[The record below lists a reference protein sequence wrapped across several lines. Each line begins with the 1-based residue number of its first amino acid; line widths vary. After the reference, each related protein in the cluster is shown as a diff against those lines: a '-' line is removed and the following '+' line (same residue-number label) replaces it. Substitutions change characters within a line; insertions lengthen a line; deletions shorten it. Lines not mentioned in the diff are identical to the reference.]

1 MENENYE
8 LTPAKFLKINTVI
21 HLALISGVTLFS
33 VIAFALIE
41 NRELRWNDTDDI
53 FFFIVPI
60 AAILGIVAGNI
71 LYKKGLES
79 LVDRGSLK
87 EKLTGFQTALII
99 KYALLE
105 GPSLIGVVAFF
116 STGNLLYLLI
126 SGVLVIYFFFH
137 RLSKEKIINDL
148 ELSGTLKDQFNE
160 QDKVIQ

>member
-8 LTPAKFLKINTVI
+8 LTPAKYLKINTVI
-21 HLALISGVTLFS
+21 HLALISGVALFS
-33 VIAFALIE
+33 VIAFGLIE
-41 NRELRWNDTDDI
+41 SRELRWNDTGDI

-79 LVDRGSLK
+79 LIDKNTLK

-99 KYALLE
+99 KYAFLE

-116 STGNLLYLLI
+116 NTGNLLYLLI
-126 SGVLVIYFFFH
+126 SGVLIIYFFFQ
-137 RLSKEKIINDL
+137 RPSKEKIMNDL
-148 ELSGTLKDQFNE
+148 ELSGALKDQFNE
-160 QDKVIQ
+160 QDKAVQ

>member
-8 LTPAKFLKINTVI
+8 LTPAKYLKINTVI

-60 AAILGIVAGNI
+60 AAISGIILGNI

-79 LVDRGSLK
+79 LVDKNSLK
-87 EKLTGFQTALII
+87 EKLTGFQTVLII

-126 SGVLVIYFFFH
+126 SGVLIIYFFLQ
-137 RLSKEKIINDL
+137 RPSKEKIMNDL
-148 ELSGTLKDQFNE
+148 DLSGALKDQFN
-160 QDKVIQ
+160 DTNGVIQ